1 MANPAVKFEGICKNL
16 HKTFMYDNNSQQQLI
31 DLLN

>member
-1 MANPAVKFEGICKNL
+1 MADQAVKSEGICKNL
-16 HKTFMYDNNSQQQLI
+16 HKIFMYDNNSQQQLI